1 MTDCRKTAMSPE
13 CLEPKHRGTC
23 QEGSDADALRPP
35 IDPSS
40 ITMRSSR
47 GPDGRNKDSTQGVRV
62 GAL

>member
-1 MTDCRKTAMSPE
+1 MSPE